1 MHRAAGLTLTIL
13 LAIAPIAS
21 ASAQDWTV
29 IPLGTTANL
38 RDLAPTFLGV
48 WVVGDDGF
56 AARSASVANLAAW
69 STQDVLTSADLLSA
83 IEISAGQLWITGEG
97 GVVRLVYGNPYTIY
111 LDRSVSD
118 SSQDFVAMTRNSGRL
133 VALGNAGGCYRSD
146 TGGLSWYALP
156 TGTSAALHRG
166 LGFVDG
172 PAHAVGDG
180 GTILELDNS
189 VWSSLDTGITADL
202 FGSATVNGLITAV
215 GAGGMILQGNVQG
228 TAWTVRST
236 PTMATLRDIDVSGI
250 VTLAVGDGGTIL
262 KSTDGGATWCALAS
276 GTTADLFACSVIS
289 NTEYLV
295 AGAGGVLLRT
305 TTGGG
310 ECTVAAVGPE
320 GPQGRS
326 LSRPYPNP
334 LHDRGQVRFQAP
346 RDGNYQLQIYDVRG
360 RRVAEVFTGALAAGQ
375 ERTVGLV
382 VADLPAGVY
391 YLRLVSG
398 AGTSTQRFTVVR

>member
-1 MHRAAGLTLTIL
+1 MR
-13 LAIAPIAS
+13 
-21 ASAQDWTV
+21 W
-29 IPLGTTANL
+29 GT
-38 RDLAPTFLGV
+38 
-48 WVVGDDGF
+48 
-56 AARSASVANLAAW
+56 AARSW
-69 STQDVLTSADLLSA
+69 RWT
-83 IEISAGQLWITGEG
+83 
-97 GVVRLVYGNPYTIY
+97 
-111 LDRSVSD
+111 
-118 SSQDFVAMTRNSGRL
+118 TRCGR
-133 VALGNAGGCYRSD
+133 
-146 TGGLSWYALP
+146 P
-156 TGTSAALHRG
+156 
-166 LGFVDG
+166 
-172 PAHAVGDG
+172 
-180 GTILELDNS
+180 
-189 VWSSLDTGITADL
+189 LDTGITADL

-215 GAGGMILQGNVQG
+215 GAGGMVLQRNVQG

-236 PTMATLRDIDVSGI
+236 PTTATLRDIDVSGI

-375 ERTVGLV
+375 ERTVGLE